1 MPNGSVDD
9 VGMRVKAKGSASID
23 PIQIK
28 GGDSMDFSFVPV
40 FGGQ

>member
-1 MPNGSVDD
+1 
-9 VGMRVKAKGSASID
+9 MRVKAEGSASVD
-23 PIQIK
+23 PITIK